1 MALSTVI
8 QDVLEKGSYHRLL
21 AFDIEAY
28 ECNHGML
35 LELGMA
41 VHELGSEDP
50 VEAHHFVFKEN
61 QYSRNG
67 RYCADNRNNFAF
79 GETIIAGTCDILS
92 ALIKEIS
99 IPGTALVGHNLKS
112 DLRFMNN
119 AMVGTMEQS
128 LIHQFFSSMRLS
140 FDTQLLFKSMT
151 GSSKPSKLEAIINAL
166 GVHCDFMHN
175 AGNDAYYTLVAFLK
189 LADLPFVR
197 EGANPPKTLL
207 HSFRPT
213 TPVLPGAC
221 SKSSSDAGSENLS
234 FDEEGF

>member
-8 QDVLEKGSYHRLL
+8 QEVLEKGSYHRLL

-50 VEAHHFVFKEN
+50 VRACHFVFKEN

-67 RYCADNRNNFAF
+67 RYCPDNRNNFAF
-79 GETIIAGTCDILS
+79 GETVVASTNDILS
-92 ALIKEIS
+92 ALIKEIL

-112 DLRFMNN
+112 DLRFLNN
-119 AMVGTMEQS
+119 AKVGTVEQS
-128 LIHQFFSSMRLS
+128 LIYQFFASMSLS
-140 FDTQLLFKSMT
+140 FDTQLLFKTLTESP
-151 GSSKPSKLEAIINAL
+151 KPSKLETVISAFGAQ
-166 GVHCDFMHN
+166 CEFMHN
-175 AGNDAYYTLVAFLK
+175 AGNDAYYTMVAFLK

-197 EGANPPKTLL
+197 AAANPPKTLL
-207 HSFRPT
+207 SGSRPT
-213 TPVLPGAC
+213 TPVIPRSYA
-221 SKSSSDAGSENLS
+221 KNSSDAGSENLS